1 MNLRF
6 HLELIFPADLQRCI
20 SHLLDFSCWYAKM
33 HCIAEDRW
41 LRWCL
46 VGGWWFKWYIA
57 DIFLESDDAW
67 WSKWWQ
73 KFGAELIHQL
83 ANTGVVYQLT
93 AHIQFCQ
100 GWPCIYDICTLNNF
114 RSNIDGVYHI
124 TDWFLKTFVQI
135 HLPWNKV
142 RMLSDFIIF
151 SLWAASPRW
160 SPCIIFTLMHI
171 AQVPEN
177 QLQLLRPYQARVQKS
192 LEKLDV
198 PGLSINL
205 IILIILIIMI
215 IILLIMFTLI
225 IINESVNIIGLKPCL
240 SITNQH
246 YIVSSSTN
254 SF

>member
-1 MNLRF
+1 MIQNGPNGRKCSKIVKNGRPDLKRAQRTGLSARKARRTKSRGPKGLQ
-6 HLELIFPADLQRCI
+6 LEVGARRAPR
-20 SHLLDFSCWYAKM
+20 LL
-33 HCIAEDRW
+33 
-41 LRWCL
+41 
-46 VGGWWFKWYIA
+46 V
-57 DIFLESDDAW
+57 
-67 WSKWWQ
+67 
-73 KFGAELIHQL
+73 
-83 ANTGVVYQLT
+83 
-93 AHIQFCQ
+93 
-100 GWPCIYDICTLNNF
+100 YDICTLNNF